1 MRPGPSQTTPWK
13 QNFCPAHLSPGFTL
27 LEILVVIAILGIL
40 VTTAQ
45 AAWWQH
51 VAAVRRTDATV
62 ALLGLAATQEA
73 HYLDA
78 LSYADKLTA
87 PPPDGLGFEGTDNGW
102 YAIKLELNGPDG
114 FRLTAVPQ
122 TGSPQSMDDDC
133 REFWIDQ
140 TGDRGSSP
148 SPPSVCW
155 D

>member
-1 MRPGPSQTTPWK
+1 MTALLPAVPRSRQGRCPSP
-13 QNFCPAHLSPGFTL
+13 FSGGFTL

-51 VAAVRRTDATV
+51 VAEVRRTDATI
-62 ALLGLAATQEA
+62 ALLSLVAAQEA
-73 HYLDA
+73 HHLDA

-102 YAIKLELNGPDG
+102 YAVSLELNGPDS
-114 FRLTAVPQ
+114 FRLTAVPPA
-122 TGSPQSMDDDC
+122 GSPQTIDDDC

-140 TGDRGSSP
+140 TGERGSSP